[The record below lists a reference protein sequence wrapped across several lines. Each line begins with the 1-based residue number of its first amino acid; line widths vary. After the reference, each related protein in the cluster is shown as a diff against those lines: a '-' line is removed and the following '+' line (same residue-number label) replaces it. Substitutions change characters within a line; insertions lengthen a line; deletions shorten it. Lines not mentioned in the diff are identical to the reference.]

1 MRVLYNAI
9 NTMSRMADLLKEA
22 KALDLEITALGGI
35 ADTDIIDYWKDELGN
50 DRTDREITY
59 AEFSAIFTTNA
70 EFLTRIADTG
80 HKTNVYNA
88 IRNRG

>member
-9 NTMSRMADLLKEA
+9 NTMAKMADLMKEA

-35 ADTDIIDYWKDELGN
+35 SDTDIVNYWKDENGD

-59 AEFSAIFTTNA
+59 TEFSAIFTTNA
-70 EFLTRIADTG
+70 EFLTRIANTG